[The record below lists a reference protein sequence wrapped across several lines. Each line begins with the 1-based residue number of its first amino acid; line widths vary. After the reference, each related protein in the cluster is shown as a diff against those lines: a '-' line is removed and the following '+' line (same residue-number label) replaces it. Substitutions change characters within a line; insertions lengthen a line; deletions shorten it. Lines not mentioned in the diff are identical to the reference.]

1 MSALYFEQAFN
12 EHMRLCLKLDEL
24 FQHIEQGLL
33 TPTSTAHQRLA
44 VESVLHAVTLLDR
57 PDFKSKLIKELNR
70 LAMTF
75 QRLMHSDRVNQIK
88 LTDVL
93 SQLLHLSEQLQFTEG
108 KLAQSLRENDFL
120 NALRIQQ
127 SNPGGLCLSES
138 PAYRLWLTQAPHE
151 QQQDLRD
158 FLQHF
163 SVMQQAISLLLH
175 LVRDSALPQSKIA
188 EHGFYQMSLDA
199 QQLWQLLRIE
209 LPKQTGFFPETSI
222 GRHGI
227 SVRFYPLK
235 AHDKRRTQTEQD
247 IVFKL
252 TLCCL

>member
-1 MSALYFEQAFN
+1 MNALYFEQAFN
-12 EHMRLCLKLDEL
+12 EPMRICLKLDEL
-24 FQHIEQGLL
+24 FKQIEQGLGDS
-33 TPTSTAHQRLA
+33 TSTASQRLA
-44 VESVLHAVTLLDR
+44 LESVLHAVTLLDR

-70 LAMTF
+70 LALAF
-75 QRLMHSDRVNQIK
+75 QRLLHSERVNQAK

-93 SQLLHLSEQLQFTEG
+93 SQLLQLSEQLQFTEG
-108 KLAQSLRENDFL
+108 KLAQSLREHDFL

-127 SNPGGLCLSES
+127 SYPGGLCLTES
-138 PAYRLWLTQAPHE
+138 PAYRLWLTQTPHE
-151 QQQDLRD
+151 QQQDLRF

-163 SVMQQAISLLLH
+163 EVMQHAIALLLQ

-235 AHDKRRTQTEQD
+235 PHDKRRSQTEQD